1 MRNVNVN
8 REEIEES
15 LKRGKNGKF
24 SVKRAASAL
33 LAGLIISGSAIG
45 LSGCNTKDNQSKYPD
60 YVPGYSSV
68 SAVKDNT
75 DDSFVILDVGNH
87 SRQRKIS
94 EIKKG
99 NEKDISLG
107 LVISTDADSEV
118 AIYDDVEYVRSLINN
133 YDVNFPVYLN
143 IEGIINNKSL
153 NNEMKGKLISDF
165 LGKCSANHIFV
176 GVFGSDSTLC
186 TAS

>member
-15 LKRGKNGKF
+15 LKRSKNGKF

-94 EIKKG
+94 EIKNRG
-99 NEKDISLG
+99 
-107 LVISTDADSEV
+107 
-118 AIYDDVEYVRSLINN
+118 
-133 YDVNFPVYLN
+133 
-143 IEGIINNKSL
+143 
-153 NNEMKGKLISDF
+153 F
-165 LGKCSANHIFV
+165 LQWR
-176 GVFGSDSTLC
+176 
-186 TAS
+186 